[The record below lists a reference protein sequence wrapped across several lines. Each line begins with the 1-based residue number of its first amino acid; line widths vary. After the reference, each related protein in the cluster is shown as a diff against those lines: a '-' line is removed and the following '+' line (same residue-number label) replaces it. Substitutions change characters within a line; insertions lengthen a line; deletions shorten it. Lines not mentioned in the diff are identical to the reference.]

1 MATVPGS
8 MLPQSGIATSR
19 EDHIAALRAELGP
32 SERTEHLIDW
42 LLDMWETIDLLTARF
57 GVARAWRIIAAPTSP
72 SPSQGGST
80 TNHLRGEAS
89 ALADLPS
96 DS

>member
-1 MATVPGS
+1 
-8 MLPQSGIATSR
+8 
-19 EDHIAALRAELGP
+19 
-32 SERTEHLIDW
+32 
-42 LLDMWETIDLLTARF
+42 MWETIDLLTARF
-57 GVARAWRIIAAPTSP
+57 GAARAWRIIAAPASP

-89 ALADLPS
+89 ALVDLPS